1 MAIEKD
7 LLFLLPPAFPDA
19 KQGSGDFFCPDCVTV
34 NGLLAYHPHLRDRIE
49 VKSAPFARPRQ
60 EVIALLGP
68 DHQGCPVLVL
78 PEDSP
83 PESAPVRRSITG
95 RQFVAGA
102 MDIGDYLARKYGT
115 PVPHR

>member
-1 MAIEKD
+1 MASEKD
-7 LLFLLPPAFPDA
+7 VLFLLPPAFPDA
-19 KQGSGDFFCPDCVTV
+19 KQGAGDFFCPDCVTV
-34 NGLLAYHPHLRDRIE
+34 NGILAYHPHLRDRIE
-49 VKSAPFARPRQ
+49 VKVAPFARPRQ

-78 PEDSP
+78 PEEAP
-83 PESAPVRRSITG
+83 AESSPVRRSITG

>member
-1 MAIEKD
+1 MMSSEKD
-7 LLFLLPPAFPDA
+7 VLFLLPPGFPDA
-19 KQGSGDFFCPDCVTV
+19 KQGTGDFFCPDCVTV
-34 NGLLAYHPHLRDRIE
+34 NGLLAYHPHLRDRID
-49 VKSAPFARPRQ
+49 VKVAPFARPRQ

-78 PEDSP
+78 PEEAP

-102 MDIGDYLARKYGT
+102 VEIGAHLSLPTGLE
-115 PVPHR
+115 V

>member
-1 MAIEKD
+1 MSNEKD
-7 LLFLLPPAFPDA
+7 VLFLLPQAFADA
-19 KQGSGDFFCPDCVTV
+19 KQGSTDFYCPDCVTV
-34 NGLLAYHPHLRDRIE
+34 NGLLAYHPHLRERIE
-49 VKSAPFARPRQ
+49 VKVAPFTRPRQ
-60 EVIALLGP
+60 EVIAVLGP

-78 PEDSP
+78 AEEAP

-102 MDIGDYLARKYGT
+102 LEIGEYLARKYGT

>member
-1 MAIEKD
+1 MPNEKEI
-7 LLFLLPPAFPDA
+7 LFLLPPAFPDA

-34 NGLLAYHPHLRDRIE
+34 NGLLAYHPHLREKIE
-49 VKSAPFARPRQ
+49 VKVAPFAKPRRD
-60 EVIALLGP
+60 VIELLGP

-78 PEDSP
+78 PEDAP
-83 PESAPVRRSITG
+83 PVPSPVRRSITG

-102 MDIGDYLARKYGT
+102 IEIGDYLARKYGT